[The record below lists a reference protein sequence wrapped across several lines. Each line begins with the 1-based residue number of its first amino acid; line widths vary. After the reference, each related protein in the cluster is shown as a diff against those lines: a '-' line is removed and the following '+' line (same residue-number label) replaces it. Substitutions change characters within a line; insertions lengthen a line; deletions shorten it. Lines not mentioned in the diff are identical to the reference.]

1 MKYSAHFVRF
11 WSPSRR
17 LLAATALAM
26 GLCLLPSVATADN
39 TPDATTI
46 DRPDFSMEYPA
57 AWREDVAAGD
67 YNADN
72 NFTLNSPKNSYI
84 EFKISDKTDDLSRL
98 VNNTVKTVDGPAITT
113 VSKENIYKWG
123 HIDGLGV
130 RLKGKIL
137 GSFPGGIVVFSYNDD
152 VANRNV
158 LIVEY
163 YFSDELKDLLKDIQ
177 FISEKF
183 VLKKSAVG

>member
-1 MKYSAHFVRF
+1 MKCSAHTVRF

-17 LLAATALAM
+17 LLAVTALAM
-26 GLCLLPSVATADN
+26 GLFFPPSVGAADN
-39 TPDATTI
+39 TTSNTVI

-57 AWREDVAAGD
+57 AWREDTAAVD

-84 EFKISDKTDDLSRL
+84 QFKISDETDDLSRL

-123 HIDGLGV
+123 PFPGEGV

-137 GSFPGGIVVFSYNDD
+137 GSFPGGIVVFSFNKE
-152 VANRNV
+152 NHNV

-177 FISEKF
+177 FISENF
-183 VLKKSAVG
+183 QFKKPAVG